1 MRPLTRNCQALNSQY
16 RAPLRG
22 TAENRPDLR
31 LASKDRSAENAPNV
45 LADLDVTA
53 QTQRVYRWAL
63 AALGQF
69 PPVTLNTRGRSFS
82 RSRLGDRPRR

>member
-31 LASKDRSAENAPNV
+31 LASKNRSAENAPNV

-53 QTQRVYRWAL
+53 GFEHARSVVQSFAS
-63 AALGQF
+63 
-69 PPVTLNTRGRSFS
+69 GRSS
-82 RSRLGDRPRR
+82 SKVRKPSAVAV